1 MLVSRLL
8 KIALIIL
15 VLADTVFLLA
25 VKTPARLYA
34 LSALGRSGCQLPG
47 TLQGFENSK
56 RQYSLQEAFKRTAR
70 VIERDPAGY
79 ELWET
84 PKGRWWM
91 PQGDQVLPFLLAEQ
105 ESQIYGTGDRGV
117 HPGDLVL
124 DCGANVGTFVKTA
137 LESGA
142 ELVVA
147 VEPAPQTLE
156 CLRRNLAAEI
166 AAHKVIIYPKG
177 VWDKDD
183 FLTLSVDEHNVGS
196 NSLVIDTQRTKSVR
210 VPLTTI
216 DKIAAELNLARL
228 DFIKM
233 DIEGA
238 EKNALAGGR
247 ETIRRFH
254 PRMSISSEHLADDVQ
269 KIPQVVRGIR
279 AEYRVEYADCQDQGS
294 RVTPLVLQFF

>member
-8 KIALIIL
+8 KIALIIV

-56 RQYSLQEAFKRTAR
+56 RQYALRESFKNAVR
-70 VIERDPAGY
+70 VVERDPAGY

-84 PKGRWWM
+84 PNGRWWM

-105 ESQIYGTGDRGV
+105 EARIYGTGDRGV

-142 ELVVA
+142 EMVVA
-147 VEPAPQTLE
+147 IEPAPQTLE

-166 AAHKVIIYPKG
+166 AAHRVVIYPKG

-196 NSLVIDTQRTKSVR
+196 NSLVIDTQRAKSVR

-216 DKIAAELNLARL
+216 DKLAAELKLARV

-247 ETIRRFH
+247 ETIQRFH

-269 KIPQVVRGIR
+269 KIPEVVRGIR
-279 AEYRVEYADCQDQGS
+279 AEYHVEYADCQDQGS

>member
-1 MLVSRLL
+1 VLLSRLL
-8 KIALIIL
+8 KIALIVI

-34 LSALGRSGCQLPG
+34 LSAMGRSACPLPE
-47 TLQGFENSK
+47 TLQGFENAK
-56 RQYSLQEAFKRTAR
+56 RQRTFFVQFQHRVR

-84 PKGRWWM
+84 PRGRWWM
-91 PQGDQVLPFLLAEQ
+91 PQGDQILPFLLAEQ
-105 ESQIYGTGDRGV
+105 ESRIYGTGDRGV

-142 ELVVA
+142 EMVVA
-147 VEPAPQTLE
+147 IEPAPQTLE
-156 CLRRNLAAEI
+156 CLRRNLAPEI
-166 AAHKVIIYPKG
+166 AAHRVIIYPKG

-196 NSLVIDTQRTKSVR
+196 NSLVIDTQRAKSVR

-216 DKIAAELNLARL
+216 DKLVAELKLGRV

-247 ETIRRFH
+247 ETIQHFH
-254 PRMSISSEHLADDVQ
+254 PRMSISSEHLPDDVQ
-269 KIPQVVRGIR
+269 KIPEVVRGIR
-279 AEYRVEYADCQDQGS
+279 AEYHVEYADCQDQGS